1 MKYIV
6 LILIAVLAIGIASC
20 SDDYLES
27 TATEFIS
34 AERMEEVGPYNPGTF
49 DGLVRGIYSLMIQ
62 TGTGG
67 TDLDHDDFGQKGYDI
82 YLDLLSSDMAL
93 SGYNYGWYSRIAR
106 LTATT
111 DNTDIA
117 NYKVWRY
124 YYRIIFA
131 ANSVIDGLGG
141 NDAELDTDAEAFQ
154 MGQAKTIRAHSYFYL
169 ANMFAED
176 YDPNKEILPIYTDLD
191 QEAQPLSKASD
202 VWTLIKEDLE
212 ESVSLLEGFNRNA
225 VHEIDANVAKGLLAY
240 TYLTLGEY
248 GNAASTAA
256 EVIGN
261 YSIIPRDVV
270 AGASPA
276 IARNAFSYVDGD
288 GADWMWGFDLTLEQG
303 LDLVSWWGQVDLFTY
318 SYAWAGDPKT
328 MDAGLYASIPSEDAR
343 KSQFVNFGV
352 YYPLNKFHAESANLD
367 NIGATQGVQR
377 EVTSD
382 YVYMRVEEMYLI
394 KAEAEAFADDDVNAR
409 ATLKSLLAERIG
421 PTMIED
427 PENEGEMIVDK
438 TAEENLEYLDALSGD
453 ALKDEIYK
461 QWRIEM
467 WGEGKSYFAM
477 KRNKATIVRQGH
489 IDFDGLEIPYNDD
502 RLTFDIPQQEIQDNP
517 NITQQ

>member
-6 LILIAVLAIGIASC
+6 LILIAMLTIGITSC
-20 SDDYLES
+20 TDDYLES

-62 TGTGG
+62 NGTGG

-111 DNTDIA
+111 DNGDIA
-117 NYKVWRY
+117 NYKAWRY

-141 NDAELDTDAEAFQ
+141 NDAELETEAEKHQ
-154 MGQAKTIRAHSYFYL
+154 MGQAKTMRAHSYFYL

-176 YDPNKEILPIYTDLD
+176 YTSSTPILPIYTDLE
-191 QEAQPLSKASD
+191 QESQPLSTAAD
-202 VWTLIKEDLE
+202 VWAQIKNDLE
-212 ESVSLLEGFNRNA
+212 ESVVLLEGSPLR
-225 VHEIDANVAKGLLAY
+225 DAKSLYTVNEDVANGLLAY

-248 GNAASTAA
+248 NNAITAASA
-256 EVIGN
+256 VINN
-261 YSIIPRDVV
+261 YDIIPRELV
-270 AGASPA
+270 AGGSDIP
-276 IARNAFSYVDGD
+276 RNAFSYIDGD
-288 GADWMWGFDLTLEQG
+288 GADWIWGFDLTLDQG
-303 LDLVSWWGQVDLFTY
+303 LDLVSWWGQVDYYTY
-318 SYAWAGDPKT
+318 SYAAAGDPKT
-328 MDAGLYASIPSEDAR
+328 MDAGLYASIPAEDAR
-343 KSQFVNFGV
+343 KNQFVNAGIF
-352 YYPLNKFHAESANLD
+352 YPLNKFYHEERSPMN
-367 NIGATQGVQR
+367 QR

-394 KAEAEAFADDDVNAR
+394 KAEAEAFNDDDVNAR

-421 PTMIED
+421 PTMVED
-427 PENEGEMIVDK
+427 PENPGEMIIGT
-438 TAEENLEYLDALSGD
+438 TAEENLAYIDALSGQ

>member
-6 LILIAVLAIGIASC
+6 LILIAVLTIGIASC
-20 SDDYLES
+20 TDDYLET

-34 AERMEEVGPYNPGTF
+34 ADRMEEVGPYNPGTF

-62 TGTGG
+62 NGTGG

-93 SGYNYGWYSRIAR
+93 SGYNYGWYSDIAR
-106 LTATT
+106 MTATT
-111 DNTDIA
+111 DNTNLA
-117 NYKVWRY
+117 NYKAWRY

-141 NDAELDTDAEAFQ
+141 NDAELETAEEEYQ
-154 MGQAKTIRAHSYFYL
+154 MGQAKAMRAHSYFYL
-169 ANMFAED
+169 ANLFAED
-176 YDPNKEILPIYTDLD
+176 YEPSAMILPIYTDLE
-191 QEAQPLSKASD
+191 QESQPLSSAAD
-202 VWTLIKEDLE
+202 VWTLIKNDLE
-212 ESVSLLEGFNRNA
+212 ESVVLLDGFNRGGELHSVNK
-225 VHEIDANVAKGLLAY
+225 DVATGILAY
-240 TYLTLGEY
+240 VYLTLGEY
-248 GNAASTAA
+248 DNAAASASSLI
-256 EVIGN
+256 EN
-261 YSIIPRDVV
+261 YSVIPIDKVAGGSDIPR
-270 AGASPA
+270 
-276 IARNAFSYVDGD
+276 NAYSYFDGD
-288 GADWMWGFDLTLEQG
+288 GADWIWGFDLTLDQG
-303 LDLVSWWGQVDLFTY
+303 LDLVSWWGQVDYYTY
-318 SYAWAGDPKT
+318 SYAAAGDPKT
-328 MDAGLYASIPSEDAR
+328 MDAGLYASIPAEDVR
-343 KSQFVNFGV
+343 SNQFVNAGIF
-352 YYPLNKFHAESANLD
+352 YPLNKFYDENRSPM
-367 NIGATQGVQR
+367 GQR

-394 KAEAEAFADDDVNAR
+394 KAEAEAFADDDVSAR

-427 PENEGEMIVDK
+427 PENPEELIVGT
-438 TAEENLEYLDALSGD
+438 TAEENLAYLDALSGD

-489 IDFDGLEIPYNDD
+489 IDFDGVEIPYNDD

-517 NITQQ
+517 HITQP